1 MTDAQTTHERLM
13 MTVPQAASHL
23 GISAEAVRARI
34 QRGTMGH
41 TKEGGKVYVLLNPPN
56 EPKDKQ
62 DVHTNDRNDDYAN
75 ERPYGVR
82 ANERKADAQVLAELR
97 SHIGSLRSQVEHL
110 RSELEVRN
118 EELRRKDHLLAAA
131 LKRIPPRLEALPE
144 ARESPE
150 TASEE
155 PAKGVVVAVAEEERR
170 SWWRRFF
177 GF

>member
-1 MTDAQTTHERLM
+1 M
-13 MTVPQAASHL
+13 MTVAQAASYL

-34 QRGTMGH
+34 QRGPLGH
-41 TKEGGKVYVLLNPPN
+41 TKEGGKVYVLLNRPN

-62 DVHTNDRNDDYAN
+62 DVYTNDRNDDYAN
-75 ERPYGVR
+75 ERPYAVR
-82 ANERKADAQVLAELR
+82 ANEERKADAQVLAELR

-110 RSELEVRN
+110 RSELEERN

-155 PAKGVVVAVAEEERR
+155 PAKVLSLPNSSGAPGGVATLGSR
-170 SWWRRFF
+170 
-177 GF
+177 

>member
-1 MTDAQTTHERLM
+1 MTDARTTHERLM

-34 QRGTMGH
+34 QRGTLGH
-41 TKEGGKVYVLLNPPN
+41 KKEGAKVYVLLNRPN

-62 DVHTNDRNDDYAN
+62 DVYTNDRNDDYAN

-82 ANERKADAQVLAELR
+82 ASERKADAQVLAELR

-144 ARESPE
+144 AQESPE

-155 PAKGVVVAVAEEERR
+155 LAEDVVVAEEERR
-170 SWWRRFF
+170 SWWRRYF